1 MMMKMPYWA
10 LTTLVVSLALAISP
24 AHAQQNVNCASV
36 ITSGTFNNVNVP
48 ANTGCTLEDSVIVKG
63 NITVGVDASLDVEF
77 IAVDGH
83 IVANGAGLL
92 VIDGVSVG
100 HNVIASGPQIVRINE
115 SVINGNVSIS
125 GSSTLVELFPNTVN
139 GNVNISN
146 NNTPFGG
153 GNTIA
158 ANTIGGNLVCTGNTP
173 PPDNFGLTNAVS
185 GQRVGQCA
193 GL

>member
-1 MMMKMPYWA
+1 MMKMPYRA
-10 LTTLVVSLALAISP
+10 LMTLVVGFAPAISP
-24 AHAQQNVNCASV
+24 AHAQQNVNCTSV
-36 ITSGTFNNVNVP
+36 ITSGTFDNVNVP
-48 ANTGCTLEDSVIVKG
+48 PNMPCTLEDSVRVQG
-63 NITVGVDASLDVEF
+63 NITVGVNASLDVEF
-77 IAVDGH
+77 IVVDGN

-92 VIDGVSVG
+92 VLDGVSVG
-100 HNVIASGPQIVRINE
+100 QNVITNRLQIVRINQ
-115 SVINGNVSIS
+115 SVIYGNLGIS
-125 GSSTLVELFPNTVN
+125 GSSALVELFPNTVN

-146 NNTPFGG
+146 NNTAFGG

-158 ANTIGGNLVCTGNTP
+158 ANTIGGNLVCTGNAP